1 MKEKLKKGNA
11 DAWDVTALVFILKFS
26 EALKPIRNGSRWY
39 KIKNAISKIQK
50 VKNELI
56 SHFPKA
62 SLSQNTFERK
72 VDILIQAVQ
81 DLLSPSDPLVAKLRT
96 QRSES
101 VFATDELLR
110 YKQMIKDVHN
120 NLLFLKKNLRASATV
135 GTRSPDTSRDNGT
148 LSSQM
153 HLQIVRLEQGIIDA
167 RSVDLFPSLSIP
179 AIFESPRYIQ
189 LVNTSFSLSYNF
201 QWKDLTT
208 FFQEFDDDSDMQ
220 LFAGIQL
227 AASLS
232 HQSRKGE
239 ALDLLD
245 SLLPKVLQAKHR
257 VVLHSRVK
265 IHKAYI
271 LHDQGQD
278 EEAWKE
284 AEEAETML
292 ISAFEEYAEDKGILH
307 NIKAN
312 IILSLGKND
321 EADRE
326 RIIDHL
332 NRCIH
337 YCERATVD
345 GSVTIVQATLRMA
358 LAHLGYYQHGILEDV
373 PGADVRIAESIL
385 KHVSKSELLS
395 ERSKVYY
402 TYGQSLFAYRK
413 GNKKK
418 AAELEDKVR
427 ENCEPYK
434 LSSELQQLDMLK
446 TLILG
451 QPAFGPKQKKRG
463 RC

>member
-1 MKEKLKKGNA
+1 MSTREVFSKKELRFFRLNKCVVDHCSAALRKVFKREWNNLYPDFPWLDNRISGSQLVRQETSSSRLYHPSYRADYKGMKEKLKKGNA
-11 DAWDVTALVFILKFS
+11 DAWDLTALVFILKFS

-135 GTRSPDTSRDNGT
+135 GTRNPDTSRDNGT

-257 VVLHSRVK
+257 
-265 IHKAYI
+265 Y
-271 LHDQGQD
+271 
-278 EEAWKE
+278 
-284 AEEAETML
+284 
-292 ISAFEEYAEDKGILH
+292 
-307 NIKAN
+307 
-312 IILSLGKND
+312 
-321 EADRE
+321 
-326 RIIDHL
+326 
-332 NRCIH
+332 
-337 YCERATVD
+337 
-345 GSVTIVQATLRMA
+345 
-358 LAHLGYYQHGILEDV
+358 
-373 PGADVRIAESIL
+373 
-385 KHVSKSELLS
+385 
-395 ERSKVYY
+395 VY
-402 TYGQSLFAYRK
+402 
-413 GNKKK
+413 
-418 AAELEDKVR
+418 
-427 ENCEPYK
+427 
-434 LSSELQQLDMLK
+434 
-446 TLILG
+446 
-451 QPAFGPKQKKRG
+451 
-463 RC
+463 